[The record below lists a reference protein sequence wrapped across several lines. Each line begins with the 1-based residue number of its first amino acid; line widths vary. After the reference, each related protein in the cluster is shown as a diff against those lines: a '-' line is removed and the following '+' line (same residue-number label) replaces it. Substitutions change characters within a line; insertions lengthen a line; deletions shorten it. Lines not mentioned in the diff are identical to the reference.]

1 MIRITGLTRK
11 ASQKFTIADPNGG
24 GDISMTLRYKP
35 RTQTW
40 SADIAYN
47 GFTLNG
53 YKLTR
58 GPNILG
64 KFRKVIPFGL
74 GVVVTD
80 NYEPFLINDF
90 ESGRVQLFL
99 MTSSEVNDVVS
110 LIQGGAT
117 IP

>member
-11 ASQKFTIADPNGG
+11 ASQKFTIADPNGR

-35 RTQTW
+35 RIQTW
-40 SADIAYN
+40 SVDIAYN

-58 GPNILG
+58 GPNVLG
-64 KFRKVIPFGL
+64 KFRNVIPFGL
-74 GVVVTD
+74 GVIVTD

-110 LIQGGAT
+110 LIQDGAT